1 MALSDGIIKD
11 VKHTRWNYIYL
22 CLFNNWNKLVN
33 MRDRVTKCI
42 FNRDYL
48 QCNVNNWSSDMNN
61 LCEQLELDI
70 MNLNSLFH
78 PYW

>member
-1 MALSDGIIKD
+1 
-11 VKHTRWNYIYL
+11 
-22 CLFNNWNKLVN
+22 
-33 MRDRVTKCI
+33 MRDDRVMKCI

-78 PYW
+78 PYWSNQILTSYIKITG